1 MAKTYPLPAFHFIV
15 DWGGTNVGFTEVTGL
30 TYEIQ
35 AIEYREGSSPEFH
48 VTKMPGIQKFNNITL
63 KRGVFAT
70 DNEFFAWVNTVKMN
84 TIDRRDITIK
94 LLNENREPVMSWKV
108 KQAFPV
114 KLEGPSLKS
123 SGNEVAI
130 ESIEL
135 AHEGFTLEAA

>member
-1 MAKTYPLPAFHFIV
+1 MANYPLPAFHFVV
-15 DWGGTNVGFTEVTGL
+15 DWGGSNVGFTEVTGL

-63 KRGVFAT
+63 KRGVFDK
-70 DNEFFAWVNTVKMN
+70 DNEFFLWVNTVKMN

-94 LLNENREPVMSWKV
+94 LLNENHDPVMSWKV

-114 KLEGPSLKS
+114 KLEGPSMKS

-135 AHEGFTLEAA
+135 AHEGFTIEAS

>member
-63 KRGVFAT
+63 KRGVFSK

-84 TIDRRDITIK
+84 TIDRRDLTIK
-94 LLNENREPVMSWKV
+94 LLNENHEPVFNWKV

-114 KLEGPSLKS
+114 KLEGPSMKS

-135 AHEGFTLEAA
+135 AHEGFTVEAA

>member
-1 MAKTYPLPAFHFIV
+1 MANYPLPAFHFVV
-15 DWGGTNVGFTEVTGL
+15 DWGGSNVGFTEVTGL

-35 AIEYREGSSPEFH
+35 AIEYRDGSSPEFH

-63 KRGVFAT
+63 KRGVFST
-70 DNEFFAWVNTVKMN
+70 DNDFFNWVNTVKMN

-94 LLNENREPVMSWKV
+94 LLNENHDPVMTWKV

-114 KLEGPSLKS
+114 KLEGPSMKAT
-123 SGNEVAI
+123 GNEVAI

-135 AHEGFTLEAA
+135 AHEGFKIEA

>member
-1 MAKTYPLPAFHFIV
+1 MATYPLPAFHFVV
-15 DWGGTNVGFTEVTGL
+15 DWAGSNVGFTEVTGL

-35 AIEYREGSSPEFH
+35 AIEYRVGSSPEFH

-63 KRGVFAT
+63 KRGVCT
-70 DNEFFAWVNTVKMN
+70 KDNEFFAWVNTVKMN

-94 LLNENREPVMSWKV
+94 LLNENHEPVMNWKV

-135 AHEGFTLEAA
+135 AHEGFTVEAV